1 MASHSRPRP
10 AFRAD
15 LRFLVGIALVV
26 ISIAGVWLLVA
37 ASDRTEPLLQAR
49 RTIARGEVLTADDF
63 EVAQVSIGALT
74 DRYVGPG
81 RLAPGQIARRTLT
94 KGELLPRSAVA
105 DEKDD
110 RTTTVVIETTT
121 AIPDSIGPGA
131 DVEVWQAPARDDGRT
146 FDAPRVLV
154 GDAVVRTVLEDDGM
168 LAESGTKVEIVVD
181 RTDVADVLA
190 AATGGAALS
199 VIPVGAGS

>member
-49 RTIARGEVLTADDF
+49 RTIAHGEVLTADDF

-81 RLAPGQIARRTLT
+81 RLEPGQIARRTLT

-105 DEKDD
+105 DETDD

-154 GDAVVRTVLEDDGM
+154 GDAVVRTVLEADGM